1 MGNLKSLINENFLE
15 FANYVVK
22 ERAIPDIMDGFKP
35 VQRRVLYSMFRMDDG
50 RFNKVANI
58 VGHTMQFH
66 PHGDKAIS
74 DALVGIANK
83 EMFVEKQGNFGNI
96 FTGDN
101 AAAARYIEARLTPL
115 AKEVLFNKDITGF
128 IDSYDRRNLEP
139 VVFPAK
145 IPVLLLMGV
154 EGIAVGMSTKIMPH
168 NFNEVLK
175 AQVSYLQ
182 GKEFQLFPDFP
193 QGGIID
199 VSEYNDGNG
208 KIKVRA
214 VIEQV
219 SDKKLIIRE
228 LPFGTTTESIIA
240 SVEKQSKNGKIRIS
254 SINDYTTDK
263 VEIEI
268 NLARGYTTDDAIG
281 ALYAFTDCEK
291 PISPSLLSIH
301 NKVPEIHTVTE
312 IVEFTTDVLVK
323 NLELELKI
331 KLDSLLEK
339 FHAKT
344 LAQIFIE
351 NRIYKKI
358 EELTDYNMILN
369 TIKDAFIPFEKKFI
383 REVSYE
389 DIEKLLQLQIKRIS
403 RFDINKNQEE
413 LDQIQLEIDET
424 KHNLGRIVDFT
435 IDYIKVLIKKYGRSY
450 KRRSKI
456 DQLETI
462 KAKDAAIENIRLYY
476 GRANGYLGTGVKSEE
491 YIMVSEFSHVLLMYK
506 NGTYKVVRVPKKEFI
521 GNGLAYF
528 EKVSA
533 TDDVTFTVVY
543 RKKDTNHCYI
553 KRFDEIKYILD
564 KEYRFYP
571 NKCKL
576 EYFTTRHNLH
586 FDCDLEVTPRMR
598 TTVVEVE
605 QEDYHVR
612 GTGASGNRL
621 TNKNIIKIK
630 ARKRDV
636 YPKDGVEYVDDNNGS
651 DESIVEEA
659 VIVEEPL
666 VEAKPEVDVKHE
678 AIEEKPKEAKP
689 KKTTAKKGKKD
700 KVDTIQ
706 PDLFAATEEFL
717 KSSKKD
723 TKKKK

>member
-1 MGNLKSLINENFLE
+1 MGNLKNLINQNFLE

-22 ERAIPDIMDGFKP
+22 DRAIPDIMDGFKP

-66 PHGDKAIS
+66 PHGDNSIS
-74 DALVGIANK
+74 DALVSIANK
-83 EMFVEKQGNFGNI
+83 ELFIERQGNFGNI
-96 FTGDN
+96 LTGDR

-115 AKEVLFNKDITGF
+115 AKEVLFNKDITEY

-139 VVFPAK
+139 LVFPAK

-219 SDKKLIIRE
+219 SDKKLVIRE

-240 SVEKQSKNGKIRIS
+240 SVEKQSKRGKIRIA

-268 NLARGYTTDDAIG
+268 NLARGYTSDGAIG

-301 NKVPEIHTVTE
+301 DKVPVIHSVTE
-312 IVEFTTDVLVK
+312 ILKFTTDILVK
-323 NLELELKI
+323 NLERELKI

-339 FHAKT
+339 YHAKT

-358 EELTDYNMILN
+358 EELIDYNMILN
-369 TIKDAFIPFEKKFI
+369 TVKDSFMPFEKKFI

-389 DIEKLLQLQIKRIS
+389 DVEKLLQLQIKRIS

-435 IDYIKVLIKKYGRSY
+435 IDYIKALLKKYGRSY

-476 GRANGYLGTGVKSEE
+476 DRANGYLGTNLKSEE
-491 YIMVSEFSHVLLMYK
+491 YIMVSEFSHVLLMFR
-506 NGTYKVVRVPKKEFI
+506 NGIYKVVRVAKKDFI
-521 GNGLAYF
+521 GNGLQYF
-528 EKVSA
+528 EKA
-533 TDDVTFTVVY
+533 DTADELTFSVIY
-543 RKKDTNHCYI
+543 RNKAKNHCYI
-553 KRFDEIKYILD
+553 KRFDEVKYILD

-571 NKCKL
+571 DKCKL

-598 TTVVEVE
+598 TSLVELE
-605 QEDYHVR
+605 LEDYHAK
-612 GTGASGNRL
+612 GIGASGNRL

-630 ARKRDV
+630 ARKSEI
-636 YPKDGVEYVDDNNGS
+636 YPKEENG
-651 DESIVEEA
+651 EIVEGVDNDDIEIA
-659 VIVEEPL
+659 EVVVEEPKV
-666 VEAKPEVDVKHE
+666 VELKAEVV
-678 AIEEKPKEAKP
+678 EEKPKVVKEVKP
-689 KKTTAKKGKKD
+689 KKTTAKKGKKE
-700 KVDTIQ
+700 KADTNQ

-717 KSSKKD
+717 KGSSKD

>member
-1 MGNLKSLINENFLE
+1 MGNLKNLINQNFLE

-22 ERAIPDIMDGFKP
+22 DRAIPDIMDGFKP

-83 EMFVEKQGNFGNI
+83 EMFIERQGNFGNI
-96 FTGDN
+96 YTGDN

-115 AKEVLFNKDITGF
+115 AKEVLFNKDITDY

-145 IPVLLLMGV
+145 IPVLLLIGV
-154 EGIAVGMSTKIMPH
+154 EGIAVGMSTKILPH

-175 AQVSYLQ
+175 AQISYLQ
-182 GKEFQLFPDFP
+182 GKEFQLYPDFQ

-228 LPFGTTTESIIA
+228 LPFGATTESIIA
-240 SVEKQSKNGKIRIS
+240 SVEKQSKRGKIKIA
-254 SINDYTTDK
+254 SINDYTTDE

-268 NLARGYTTDDAIG
+268 NLARGYNTDDVMD
-281 ALYAFTDCEK
+281 ALFAFTECEK
-291 PISPSLLSIH
+291 PISTSLLSIH
-301 NKVPEIHTVTE
+301 DRVPVIKSVTE
-312 IVEFTTDVLVK
+312 IIHFTTDLLVK
-323 NLELELKI
+323 NLERELKI
-331 KLDSLLEK
+331 QLDYLLEK

-389 DIEKLLQLQIKRIS
+389 DVEKLLQLQIKRIS

-424 KHNLGRIVDFT
+424 KHNLGRIIDFT
-435 IDYIKVLIKKYGRSY
+435 IDYIKDLIKKYGKNY

-456 DQLETI
+456 DNLETI
-462 KAKDAAIENIRLYY
+462 TAKEAAIENIRLYY
-476 GRANGYLGTGVKSEE
+476 DRANGYLGTNLKSEE
-491 YIMVSEFSHVLLMYK
+491 YIMVSEFSHVLLMFR
-506 NGTYKVVRVPKKEFI
+506 NGVYKVVRVGQKEFI
-521 GNGLAYF
+521 GNGLQYF
-528 EKVSA
+528 EKISA
-533 TDDVTFTVVY
+533 TDDLTFSVIY
-543 RKKDTNHCYI
+543 RNKATNHCYI

-576 EYFTTRHNLH
+576 EYFTTRKNLH

-605 QEDYHVR
+605 LEDYHVK
-612 GTGASGNRL
+612 GIGASGNRL

-630 ARKRDV
+630 ARKSDV
-636 YPKDGVEYVDDNNGS
+636 YPIDGVVDNDDSNGD
-651 DESIVEEA
+651 DETVVEEA
-659 VIVEEPL
+659 EVVLE
-666 VEAKPEVDVKHE
+666 EAKAVESKPE
-678 AIEEKPKEAKP
+678 AIEEKPKDEPKP

-700 KVDTIQ
+700 KIDTIQ

-717 KSSKKD
+717 KKSNKD
-723 TKKKK
+723 